1 MTTLSKRRIILV
13 NPPYERIAPGY
24 DFVRHITNRSP
35 SLGLLH
41 LAAQVR
47 SDGYSPTIIESDIE
61 NLDPTQVARRI
72 IETRPAYVGITL
84 FTVAVWQAVEIAAA
98 VKRKLPNITII
109 VGGPHISSMGIE
121 TMERFR
127 AFDIAVVNEG
137 EQVLGELLPVLDRG
151 DAPASV
157 RGIIHRDGNQVIAT
171 PKAPLVNDLDA
182 LPMPAWDLL
191 PDFPKA
197 YFPATFDYPRGPV
210 ASIAASR
217 GCPFLCKFCDTS
229 TFGAKVRAYS
239 PEKVFAMMKHL
250 KESYGI
256 RHILFV
262 DDLFLA
268 SRLRTMALC
277 QLLIDAGLNLTWS
290 CAARVDTVKPDLL
303 KRMKQAGCWEISF
316 GLETGSNE
324 LLKKMEKSARVERS
338 EQAAR
343 WTREAGIRCKGLF
356 MLGYPGE
363 TPETIRM
370 TEAFIRRIPM
380 TTMNLSKFTPY
391 PGSPIYRELYGTS
404 IQDAHW
410 QRMNGMNFVWAPE
423 GLTVEQL
430 DREYQRLL
438 IAFYRQPRVTHHFAS
453 MALRY
458 PTHIIRLARFALGYA
473 KAKATSFLSGRDGLL
488 VKPESPHLAEQLS
501 DERIR

>member
-1 MTTLSKRRIILV
+1 MNILSKRRIIFV

-47 SDGYSPTIIESDIE
+47 SDGYTPAIIESDIE
-61 NLDPTQVARRI
+61 NLDPAQVAQRI
-72 IETRPAYVGITL
+72 IDDGPAYVGITL
-84 FTVAVWQAVEIAAA
+84 FTVAVWQAAEIAAA
-98 VKRKLPNITII
+98 VKRKLPGITII

-137 EQVLGELLPVLDRG
+137 EKVLSKLLPVLDQG
-151 DAPASV
+151 EVPSSI
-157 RGIIHRDGNQVIAT
+157 RGIIYREDSRVITT
-171 PKAPLVNDLDA
+171 PKAPVVNDLDA

-191 PDFPKA
+191 PDFPDA
-197 YFPATFDYPRGPV
+197 YLPAIFDYPKGPV

-217 GCPFLCKFCDTS
+217 GCPFHCKFCDTS

-239 PEKVFAMMKHL
+239 PTKVFAMMQHL
-250 KESYGI
+250 KETYGI

-277 QLLIDAGLNLTWS
+277 ELLIESRLNLTWT

-338 EQAAR
+338 EQAVR
-343 WTREAGIRCKGLF
+343 WTFEAGIRCKGLF

-370 TEAFIRRIPM
+370 TRDFVQRIPM

-391 PGSPIYRELYGTS
+391 PGSPIYRDLYGAN

-410 QRMNGMNFVWAPE
+410 RRMNGMNFVWAPA

-438 IAFYRQPRVTHHFAS
+438 IAFYRQPRVTHHFAA

-458 PTHIIRLARFALGYA
+458 PTHILRLARFGLGYA
-473 KAKATSFLSGRDGLL
+473 KAKTASFLSGRGGLL
-488 VKPESPHLAEQLS
+488 VKTESPHLTEQLS
-501 DERIR
+501 DERVR